1 MKEQSL
7 KKAMESFEIESKAI
21 ANIADYLDVS
31 AFKKAVE
38 VLCTCNKIITCASG
52 TSGIAAKKMAHSL
65 CCVERDAFFMSPAAA
80 VHGGLGGLKKDDA
93 MIMVSR
99 GGGTVELFPI
109 IDVCKKKGAT
119 LIAITENLDS
129 HLAKS
134 ADIVLPLKIE
144 RESDKYNVMAT
155 ASFVATIALF
165 DAMLVAIIEETNY
178 QLEQFGLIHPGGAVG
193 ALLNKDK

>member
-65 CCVERDAFFMSPAAA
+65 CCVERMLSCHLQQQFMVALVA
-80 VHGGLGGLKKDDA
+80 LREDDA

-99 GGGTVELFPI
+99 GG
-109 IDVCKKKGAT
+109 A
-119 LIAITENLDS
+119 
-129 HLAKS
+129 
-134 ADIVLPLKIE
+134 
-144 RESDKYNVMAT
+144 
-155 ASFVATIALF
+155 
-165 DAMLVAIIEETNY
+165 
-178 QLEQFGLIHPGGAVG
+178 Q
-193 ALLNKDK
+193 